1 MVKQAREFF
10 HQTLIMTAG
19 SILCAFSVKVLLM
32 HHNLLSHGTTGLA
45 LLIFYKF
52 PGLGLPMSAIY
63 LLINLPVFVLGWHF
77 VGRRFILYSM
87 WGMVIYSAAL
97 YFTRLEL
104 DVSEPMLATLV
115 AGGISGTGVALILR
129 SYGCGGGSDIL
140 CVILNKFF
148 SITIGTAA
156 MLINIV
162 ILGALALAFPIEKV
176 LYTLVFIFV
185 SAQFTDKVFHG
196 FARRR
201 TAIIV
206 SDKWQAIT
214 EALNAHRIGV
224 TLLAGQGGFRGE
236 KRTLLYSVLT
246 ARSLPVLKRVAKEI
260 DANAFI
266 AIMHADDVTG
276 VEVGNQPHW

>member
-1 MVKQAREFF
+1 MVKQAREFLYQSSILVF
-10 HQTLIMTAG
+10 G
-19 SILCAFSVKVLLM
+19 SVLCAFSVKVLLM
-32 HHNLLSHGTTGLA
+32 RHNLLSHGTTGLA
-45 LLIFYKF
+45 LLIFYKW
-52 PGLGLPMSAIY
+52 PGLGLPMSVIY
-63 LLINLPVFVLGWHF
+63 LLINLPVFLLGWRF

-87 WGMVIYSAAL
+87 WGMVIYSVAL

-104 DVSEPMLATLV
+104 DVGEPMLATLV
-115 AGGISGTGVALILR
+115 AGAISGTGVAMIMR

-148 SITIGTAA
+148 SITLGTGAL
-156 MLINIV
+156 LINVV

-201 TAIIV
+201 TALIV
-206 SDKWQAIT
+206 SDHWQAIT
-214 EALNAHRIGV
+214 EALNTHRIGV
-224 TLLAGQGGFRGE
+224 TLLHGQGGFRGE

-246 ARSLPVLKRVAKEI
+246 ARALPVLKRVVRNI
-260 DANAFI
+260 DENAFI
-266 AIMHADDVTG
+266 AIMQADDVTG

>member
-1 MVKQAREFF
+1 MAKQIREFF
-10 HQTLIMTAG
+10 YQTLILVSG
-19 SILCAFSVKVLLM
+19 SVLCAFSVKVLLM

-45 LLIFYKF
+45 LLIFYKC
-52 PGLGLPMSAIY
+52 PGLGLPMSVIY
-63 LLINLPVFVLGWHF
+63 LLINLPVFVLGWRF

-87 WGMVIYSAAL
+87 WGMLIYSAAL
-97 YFTRLEL
+97 YLMRLEL
-104 DVSEPMLATLV
+104 DVGDPMLATLA
-115 AGGISGTGVALILR
+115 AGAISGTGVALIMR

-148 SITIGTAA
+148 AITLGTGA

-162 ILGALALAFPIEKV
+162 ILSALALAFPIEKV

-196 FARRR
+196 FTRRR

-206 SDKWQAIT
+206 SDQWQAIT
-214 EALNAHRIGV
+214 VALNAHRIGV
-224 TLLAGQGGFRGE
+224 TLLHGQGGFRGE

-246 ARSLPVLKRVAKEI
+246 ARSLPVLKRVAKTI
-260 DANAFI
+260 DDNAFI
-266 AIMHADDVTG
+266 AIMQADDVTG